1 MILAKKQISKK
12 AKRRLTVL
20 TPIAILAVG
29 YLLFTIVTTGI
40 QLYQLNH
47 EEKELKEELKNLKG
61 DYEDLK
67 IESNKLKEKDYIA
80 SYARENYSYT
90 KDGEFRIKIKTNEK
104 EKEKTKENLTIKEE
118 YIIYGGVILGIL
130 IILYILRKIR
140 KRKKNK
146 HR

>member
-1 MILAKKQISKK
+1 MAKKQISKK